1 MPLRLRLP
9 YILATRPL
17 VLIMASDEYS
27 YGSSPDAMVVAGNL
41 YGPGV
46 EGLVDDLETL
56 VCLAVVLLQAF
67 SCWFPWHLRIEHGT
81 RCRLLC
87 LQK

>member
-1 MPLRLRLP
+1 
-9 YILATRPL
+9 
-17 VLIMASDEYS
+17 
-27 YGSSPDAMVVAGNL
+27 MVVAGNL

-67 SCWFPWHLRIEHGT
+67 SCWFPWHLRIEHGKG
-81 RCRLLC
+81 CRRLC